1 MIDGESRVVERKYDL
16 VVLSVGML
24 PGWNPESLLGIAP
37 ADDGFVHITNY
48 NIAPTVTAQEGIFA
62 TGTAIGPMDIVDSIM
77 TASAAAA
84 EVAAYIQSHNDHE
97 VAVIENDGS
106 LVHG

>member
-1 MIDGESRVVERKYDL
+1 MIDENSRVVERKHDI

-24 PGWNPESLLGIAP
+24 PGWNPESLIGVSTAE
-37 ADDGFVHITNY
+37 DGFVHIPNY
-48 NIAPTVTAQEGIFA
+48 NIAPTMTAQNGIFA

-84 EVAAYIQSHNDHE
+84 EVAAYIQSYNDCE
-97 VAVIENDGS
+97 VVTIEDARNII
-106 LVHG
+106 HG